1 MVAAVGPP
9 EMEHDMI
16 LPRRLRGASLL
27 LVLVAGPL
35 AAATTSSHR
44 PPKTLQSRAGSTG
57 MLSEAWTFM
66 SRVWRNAGLSADF
79 FQKAGSSTDP
89 FGNPAPTTVQAPS
102 IFTPQE
108 KHPAGQ

>member
-1 MVAAVGPP
+1 
-9 EMEHDMI
+9 MI
-16 LPRRLRGASLL
+16 LPRRLCGASLL

-44 PPKTLQSRAGSTG
+44 PPGTWQSRAGSTG

-89 FGNPAPTTVQAPS
+89 FGNPAPTAIQALPVA
-102 IFTPQE
+102 TPAE
-108 KHPAGQ
+108 GHPGGTI